1 MKKMN
6 LSPRRLTVI
15 IVSVVGLVLNIGIKI
30 FLDDLYGMLM
40 AVTIFIETIVLG
52 IFGFL
57 FLLHKDLRPIAQGI
71 LIGLGI
77 NLVIGFSVCTMIS
90 KPFIPN
96 QANHNK

>member
-1 MKKMN
+1 MKKLN

-15 IVSVVGLVLNIGIKI
+15 IVSVVGLVLNIWIKI

-40 AVTIFIETIVLG
+40 AGVIFIETIVLG
-52 IFGFL
+52 VFGFL
-57 FLLHKDLRPIAQGI
+57 FLLHKDLRPFTQGI

-77 NLVIGFSVCTMIS
+77 NLVIGFSVCSIIK

>member
-15 IVSVVGLVLNIGIKI
+15 IVSVIGLVLNIGIKL
-30 FLDDLYGMLM
+30 FLDDLYGILM
-40 AVTIFIETIVLG
+40 AGTIFIETIVLG
-52 IFGFL
+52 VFGIL

-77 NLVIGFSVCTMIS
+77 NLVIGFSVCTVIS